1 VRGRRRGVRDVD
13 FQRDGVIFRTIKTLQ
28 REFWRPPT
36 VEEHHTPR
44 TTGAGSANRSRE
56 RSLSVY

>member
-1 VRGRRRGVRDVD
+1 VRDVD

-28 REFWRPPT
+28 CEFWRPPT